1 MPWMFSALILGI
13 IFSSFGLF
21 KLTLQDEA
29 FQVLSTMGLLFLLF
43 MIGFNLEIEQ
53 MKRFGK
59 HILKGAFMIVGFE
72 AGIVGALFYF
82 VFPAEVGNSPLV
94 AIVVALSFATVGE
107 AVLLPIL
114 AKFNLL
120 KTNFGQLTL
129 GIGTL
134 DDIIE
139 VLTLLLIPF
148 LPIFLP
154 TLHIQSF
161 PDPKL
166 VIIDLVGICLLT
178 LVLIKTG
185 AKIKHILS
193 NNGHYSFIR
202 PLVIMLIFFSFVV
215 IGSFVFE
222 SLAAISAIFGGIVAR
237 NFLPTENF
245 RAMKK
250 LLIS

>member
-1 MPWMFSALILGI
+1 MFSALILGI

-29 FQVLSTMGLLFLLF
+29 FQVLSTLGLLFLLF

-72 AGIVGALFYF
+72 AGVVGALFYF

-94 AIVVALSFATVGE
+94 AIVVALSFATVRE

-114 AKFNLL
+114 TKFNLL
-120 KTNFGQLTL
+120 KTNLGQLTL

-154 TLHIQSF
+154 ALHIQSF

-178 LVLIKTG
+178 LVLIK
-185 AKIKHILS
+185 
-193 NNGHYSFIR
+193 
-202 PLVIMLIFFSFVV
+202 
-215 IGSFVFE
+215 IGGKDKAHLE
-222 SLAAISAIFGGIVAR
+222 
-237 NFLPTENF
+237 
-245 RAMKK
+245 
-250 LLIS
+250 